1 MESRAKDLKGAI
13 REEGNDMQNDLMW
26 PYDDIEEPWHAF
38 RKEAASIEQEYLE
51 IRKILRDAEE
61 ALRADP
67 GDENRNAAVK
77 YLRRRMSELEKT
89 APWLTSETPVEV
101 LLWGV
106 PHG

>member
-1 MESRAKDLKGAI
+1 MESRTKDMKGAI
-13 REEGNDMQNDLMW
+13 GKERLVTRNEPMW
-26 PYDDIEEPWHAF
+26 AYDDPEEPWQAF
-38 RKEAASIEQEYLE
+38 RKEVAPIEREYLE
-51 IRKILRDAEE
+51 IRKALCDAEE

-67 GDENRNAAVK
+67 GEENRNAVVK
-77 YLRRRMSELEKT
+77 YLRRRLSELEKT

>member
-1 MESRAKDLKGAI
+1 MESRTKDLKEAI
-13 REEGNDMQNDLMW
+13 REERLVMRDEPMW
-26 PYDDIEEPWHAF
+26 AYDDPEEPWKAF
-38 RKEAASIEQEYLE
+38 RKEGAPIEREYLE
-51 IRKILRDAEE
+51 IRKTLRDAEE

-77 YLRRRMSELEKT
+77 YLRRRLSELEKT
-89 APWLTSETPVEV
+89 ASWLTSETPVEV